1 MTLFRSHVPLKRLN
15 SKMFGLKHAINGLV
29 ELIKNERNARFH
41 LVSTAVVIYVGWK
54 VGFEASEWLWISLA
68 VAGVWVAE
76 LLNTSLE
83 RITDLVS
90 PEQSELAKKAKD
102 YAAGAVLVMAI
113 WAIIV
118 FILVAVP
125 RILMNLML

>member
-1 MTLFRSHVPLKRLN
+1 
-15 SKMFGLKHAINGLV
+15 MFGLKHAINGLF

-54 VGFEASEWLWISLA
+54 VEFEVSEWLWISLA

-90 PEQSELAKKAKD
+90 PQQSELAKKAKD
-102 YAAGAVLVMAI
+102 YAAGAVFVMAI

-118 FILVAVP
+118 FILVAMP
-125 RILMNLML
+125 RILLNLML

>member
-1 MTLFRSHVPLKRLN
+1 
-15 SKMFGLKHAINGLV
+15 MFGLKHAMNGLV

-90 PEQSELAKKAKD
+90 PEKSELAKKAKD

-118 FILVAVP
+118 FLIVAVP
-125 RILMNLML
+125 RILLNLML

>member
-1 MTLFRSHVPLKRLN
+1 
-15 SKMFGLKHAINGLV
+15 MFGLKHAINGLV

-90 PEQSELAKKAKD
+90 PEQHELAKKAKD

-118 FILVAVP
+118 FLLVAVP
-125 RILMNLML
+125 RILMSLML

>member
-1 MTLFRSHVPLKRLN
+1 
-15 SKMFGLKHAINGLV
+15 MFGLKHAMNGLV

-90 PEQSELAKKAKD
+90 PEQNELAKKAKD

-118 FILVAVP
+118 FLLVAVP

>member
-1 MTLFRSHVPLKRLN
+1 
-15 SKMFGLKHAINGLV
+15 MFGLKHALNGLV
-29 ELIKNERNARFH
+29 ELIKNERNARMH
-41 LVSTAVVIYVGWK
+41 LVSTSVVIYVGWK

-76 LLNTSLE
+76 LLNSSLE

-90 PEQSELAKKAKD
+90 PQQHELAKKAKD

-113 WAIIV
+113 WAVIV
-118 FILVAVP
+118 FLLVAVP
-125 RILMNLML
+125 RILLNLML

>member
-1 MTLFRSHVPLKRLN
+1 
-15 SKMFGLKHAINGLV
+15 MFGLKHAINGLV

-41 LVSTAVVIYVGWK
+41 LVSTSVVIYVGWK

-83 RITDLVS
+83 RITDLIS

-102 YAAGAVLVMAI
+102 YAAGAVLMMAI
-113 WAIIV
+113 WAIVV
-118 FILVAVP
+118 FLIIALP
-125 RILMNLML
+125 RLLLNLML

>member
-1 MTLFRSHVPLKRLN
+1 
-15 SKMFGLKHAINGLV
+15 MFGLKHAMNGLV

-41 LVSTAVVIYVGWK
+41 LVSTALVIYVGVK

-90 PEQSELAKKAKD
+90 PEQNELAKKAKD

-113 WAIIV
+113 WAVIV
-118 FILVAVP
+118 FLLVAVP
-125 RILMNLML
+125 RILLNLML

>member
-1 MTLFRSHVPLKRLN
+1 
-15 SKMFGLKHAINGLV
+15 MFGLKHAMNGLI

-41 LVSTAVVIYVGWK
+41 LVSTAVVIYVGWSS
-54 VGFEASEWLWISLA
+54 GFTASEWLWISLA

-118 FILVAVP
+118 FLLVAVP

>member
-1 MTLFRSHVPLKRLN
+1 
-15 SKMFGLKHAINGLV
+15 MFGLKHALNGLV
-29 ELIKNERNARFH
+29 ELIKNERNARMH

-76 LLNTSLE
+76 LLNSSLE

-90 PEQSELAKKAKD
+90 PQQHELAKKAKD

-113 WAIIV
+113 WAVIV
-118 FILVAVP
+118 FLLVAVP
-125 RILMNLML
+125 RILLNLML

>member
-1 MTLFRSHVPLKRLN
+1 
-15 SKMFGLKHAINGLV
+15 MFGLKHAMNGLI

-41 LVSTAVVIYVGWK
+41 LVSTAVVIYVGWSS
-54 VGFEASEWLWISLA
+54 GFTASEWLWISMA

-118 FILVAVP
+118 FLLVAVP

>member
-1 MTLFRSHVPLKRLN
+1 
-15 SKMFGLKHAINGLV
+15 MFGLKHAMNGLV

-41 LVSTAVVIYVGWK
+41 LVSTALVIYVGVK

-90 PEQSELAKKAKD
+90 PEQNELAKKAKD
-102 YAAGAVLVMAI
+102 YAAGAVLVMVI
-113 WAIIV
+113 WAVIV
-118 FILVAVP
+118 FLLVAIP
-125 RILMNLML
+125 RILLNLML

>member
-1 MTLFRSHVPLKRLN
+1 
-15 SKMFGLKHAINGLV
+15 MFGLKHAMNGLI

-41 LVSTAVVIYVGWK
+41 LVSTALVIYVGWSS
-54 VGFEASEWLWISLA
+54 GFTASEWLWISMA

-118 FILVAVP
+118 FLLVAVP

>member
-1 MTLFRSHVPLKRLN
+1 
-15 SKMFGLKHAINGLV
+15 MFGLKHALNGLV

-90 PEQSELAKKAKD
+90 PQQSELAKKAKD
-102 YAAGAVLVMAI
+102 YAAGAVLMMAI

-118 FILVAVP
+118 FLIIALP
-125 RILMNLML
+125 RLLLNLML

>member
-1 MTLFRSHVPLKRLN
+1 MGS
-15 SKMFGLKHAINGLV
+15 LKHAMNGLF

-76 LLNTSLE
+76 LLNSSLE

-90 PEQSELAKKAKD
+90 PQQNELAKKAKD

-113 WAIIV
+113 WAVIV
-118 FILVAVP
+118 FLLVALP

>member
-1 MTLFRSHVPLKRLN
+1 
-15 SKMFGLKHAINGLV
+15 MFGLKHAMNGLV

-102 YAAGAVLVMAI
+102 YAAGAVLMMAI

-118 FILVAVP
+118 FLIIALP
-125 RILMNLML
+125 RLLLNLML

>member
-1 MTLFRSHVPLKRLN
+1 
-15 SKMFGLKHAINGLV
+15 MFGLKHAMNGLV

-68 VAGVWVAE
+68 VVGVWVAE

-90 PEQSELAKKAKD
+90 LEQSELAKKAKD

-113 WAIIV
+113 WAVIV
-118 FILVAVP
+118 FLLVAVP
-125 RILMNLML
+125 RIILSLML

>member
-1 MTLFRSHVPLKRLN
+1 
-15 SKMFGLKHAINGLV
+15 MFGLKHAINGLV

-90 PEQSELAKKAKD
+90 PEQNELAKKAKD

-118 FILVAVP
+118 FLLVAVP
-125 RILMNLML
+125 RILLNLML

>member
-1 MTLFRSHVPLKRLN
+1 
-15 SKMFGLKHAINGLV
+15 MFGLKHAMNGLI

-54 VGFEASEWLWISLA
+54 VGFEPSEWLWISLA

-90 PEQSELAKKAKD
+90 PEQHELAKKAKD

-118 FILVAVP
+118 FLLVAVP

>member
-1 MTLFRSHVPLKRLN
+1 
-15 SKMFGLKHAINGLV
+15 MFGLKHAINGLV

-90 PEQSELAKKAKD
+90 PEQNELAKKAKD

-113 WAIIV
+113 WAVIV
-118 FILVAVP
+118 FLLVAVP
-125 RILMNLML
+125 RILLNLML

>member
-1 MTLFRSHVPLKRLN
+1 MGS
-15 SKMFGLKHAINGLV
+15 LKHAINGLI

-41 LVSTAVVIYVGWK
+41 LVSTVVVIYVGWK
-54 VGFEASEWLWISLA
+54 IGFEVSEWLWISLA
-68 VAGVWVAE
+68 VTGVWVAE
-76 LLNTSLE
+76 LLNSSLE

-90 PEQSELAKKAKD
+90 PQQSELAKKAKD

-118 FILVAVP
+118 FLLVAVP
-125 RILMNLML
+125 RILLNLML

>member
-1 MTLFRSHVPLKRLN
+1 
-15 SKMFGLKHAINGLV
+15 MFGLKHAMNGLV

-41 LVSTAVVIYVGWK
+41 LVSTALVIYVGVK
-54 VGFEASEWLWISLA
+54 WLWISLA

-113 WAIIV
+113 WAVIV
-118 FILVAVP
+118 FLLVAMP
-125 RILMNLML
+125 RILLNLML

>member
-1 MTLFRSHVPLKRLN
+1 
-15 SKMFGLKHAINGLV
+15 MFGLKHAMNGLID
-29 ELIKNERNARFH
+29 LIKNERNARFH
-41 LVSTAVVIYVGWK
+41 VVSTAVVIYVGWSS
-54 VGFEASEWLWISLA
+54 GFTTSEWLWISLA

-118 FILVAVP
+118 FLLVAVP

>member
-1 MTLFRSHVPLKRLN
+1 
-15 SKMFGLKHAINGLV
+15 MFGLKHAMNGLV

-83 RITDLVS
+83 RITDLIS

-113 WAIIV
+113 WAVIV
-118 FILVAVP
+118 FAIVAIP
-125 RILMNLML
+125 HLLLNLML

>member
-1 MTLFRSHVPLKRLN
+1 
-15 SKMFGLKHAINGLV
+15 MFGLKHAINGLV

-90 PEQSELAKKAKD
+90 PEQNELAKKAKD
-102 YAAGAVLVMAI
+102 YAAGAVLMMAL

-118 FILVAVP
+118 FLIIALP
-125 RILMNLML
+125 RLLLNLML

>member
-1 MTLFRSHVPLKRLN
+1 MGS
-15 SKMFGLKHAINGLV
+15 LKHAINGLID
-29 ELIKNERNARFH
+29 LIKNERNARFH
-41 LVSTAVVIYVGWK
+41 LVSTVVVIYVGWK
-54 VGFEASEWLWISLA
+54 IGFEVSEWLWISLA

-76 LLNTSLE
+76 LLNSSLE

-90 PEQSELAKKAKD
+90 PQQSELAKKAKD

-118 FILVAVP
+118 FLLVAVP
-125 RILMNLML
+125 RILLNLML

>member
-1 MTLFRSHVPLKRLN
+1 
-15 SKMFGLKHAINGLV
+15 MFGLKHAFNGLV

-41 LVSTAVVIYVGWK
+41 VVSTAVVIYVGWSA
-54 VGFEASEWLWISLA
+54 GFTVSEWLWISLA

-90 PEQSELAKKAKD
+90 PEQSKLAKKAKD

-118 FILVAVP
+118 FLLVAVP

>member
-1 MTLFRSHVPLKRLN
+1 
-15 SKMFGLKHAINGLV
+15 MFGLKHAINGLV

-41 LVSTAVVIYVGWK
+41 VVSTAVVIYVGWK

-90 PEQSELAKKAKD
+90 PQQSELAKKSKD
-102 YAAGAVLVMAI
+102 
-113 WAIIV
+113 
-118 FILVAVP
+118 
-125 RILMNLML
+125 

>member
-1 MTLFRSHVPLKRLN
+1 
-15 SKMFGLKHAINGLV
+15 MFGLKHAMNGLI

-41 LVSTAVVIYVGWK
+41 LVSTAVVIYVGWSS
-54 VGFEASEWLWISLA
+54 GFTASEWLWISLA

-90 PEQSELAKKAKD
+90 PEQSELAKKAND

-118 FILVAVP
+118 FLLVAVP

>member
-1 MTLFRSHVPLKRLN
+1 
-15 SKMFGLKHAINGLV
+15 MFGLKHAMNGLV

-76 LLNTSLE
+76 LLNSSLE

-90 PEQSELAKKAKD
+90 PEQNELAKKAKD

-118 FILVAVP
+118 FLLVAMP
-125 RILMNLML
+125 RILLNLML

>member
-1 MTLFRSHVPLKRLN
+1 
-15 SKMFGLKHAINGLV
+15 MFGLKHAMNGLV

-41 LVSTAVVIYVGWK
+41 LVSTTVVIYVGWK

-90 PEQSELAKKAKD
+90 PEKSELAKKAKD

-113 WAIIV
+113 WAVIV
-118 FILVAVP
+118 FAIVAVP
-125 RILMNLML
+125 HLLLNLML

>member
-1 MTLFRSHVPLKRLN
+1 
-15 SKMFGLKHAINGLV
+15 MFGLKHAMNGLV

-90 PEQSELAKKAKD
+90 PEQHELAKKAKD

-118 FILVAVP
+118 FLLVAVP

>member
-1 MTLFRSHVPLKRLN
+1 
-15 SKMFGLKHAINGLV
+15 MFGLKHAINGLV

-90 PEQSELAKKAKD
+90 PQQSELAKKAKD

-113 WAIIV
+113 WAVIV
-118 FILVAVP
+118 FLLVAIP
-125 RILMNLML
+125 RILLNLML

>member
-1 MTLFRSHVPLKRLN
+1 
-15 SKMFGLKHAINGLV
+15 MFGLKHAMNGLV

-41 LVSTAVVIYVGWK
+41 LVSTALVIYVGVK

-90 PEQSELAKKAKD
+90 PEQNELAKKAKD

-113 WAIIV
+113 WAVIV
-118 FILVAVP
+118 FLLVAIP
-125 RILMNLML
+125 RILLNLML